1 MARPK
6 LPEKL
11 TAEVRRRA
19 KSLCE
24 YCHTD
29 ETWQYIPFTI
39 DHIVPVSLGGSPK
52 PENLALACFHC
63 NRRKGSNTQAT
74 DPKTGE
80 DTPLFNP
87 RSQAWQDHFSWSRDG
102 LEIVALTLTAR
113 ATLHALDLNRERVK
127 RIREADVAVG
137 RHPPE
142 GDPVQ
147 TNNES

>member
-6 LPEKL
+6 LSDALK
-11 TAEVRRRA
+11 TEVRARA

-29 ETWQYIPFTI
+29 ETWQYVPFTI
-39 DHIVPVSLGGSPK
+39 DHVVPVSLGGSSTS
-52 PENLALACFHC
+52 ENLALACFHC
-63 NRRKGSNTQAT
+63 NRRKGSTIQAT
-74 DPKTGE
+74 DPQTRQ
-80 DTPLFNP
+80 DAVLFNP
-87 RSQAWQDHFSWSRDG
+87 RTETWQDHFIWARDR
-102 LEIVALTLTAR
+102 LEIVPLTATGR
-113 ATLHALDLNRERVK
+113 ATLRALDLNRERVK

-147 TNNES
+147 TGEG

>member
-6 LPEKL
+6 LPDALK
-11 TAEVRRRA
+11 AEVRARA

-29 ETWQYIPFTI
+29 ETWQYVPFTI
-39 DHIVPVSLGGSPK
+39 DHVIPVSLGGSSTSA
-52 PENLALACFHC
+52 NLALACFHC
-63 NRRKGSNTQAT
+63 NRRKGSATQADDAIT
-74 DPKTGE
+74 QQDV
-80 DTPLFNP
+80 PLFNP
-87 RSQAWQDHFSWSRDG
+87 RTHVWQDHFIWASDG
-102 LEIVALTLTAR
+102 LEIIPLTATGR
-113 ATLHALDLNRERVK
+113 ATLRALDLNRERVR

-147 TNNES
+147 TGEG